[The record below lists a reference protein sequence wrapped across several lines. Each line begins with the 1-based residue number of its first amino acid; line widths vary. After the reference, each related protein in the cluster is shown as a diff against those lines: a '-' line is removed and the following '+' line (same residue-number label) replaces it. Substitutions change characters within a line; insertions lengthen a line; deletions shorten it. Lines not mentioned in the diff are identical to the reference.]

1 MTWLTCRGVCICVCL
16 CLSVVG
22 ERRCT
27 KFNTPQPRLNT
38 SPDCVYTVGMIY
50 VSWTNSG
57 PGSEGSQIL
66 VSIIPPG
73 QASYGKE
80 KGRSIDDVEESMI

>member
-1 MTWLTCRGVCICVCL
+1 MCVCL
-16 CLSVVG
+16 RLCVVG
-22 ERRCT
+22 EGRCT
-27 KFNTPQPRLNT
+27 KFNTPQPCLNT

-57 PGSEGSQIL
+57 PGSDGIQIL

-80 KGRSIDDVEESMI
+80 KEHSIDEEEESMI